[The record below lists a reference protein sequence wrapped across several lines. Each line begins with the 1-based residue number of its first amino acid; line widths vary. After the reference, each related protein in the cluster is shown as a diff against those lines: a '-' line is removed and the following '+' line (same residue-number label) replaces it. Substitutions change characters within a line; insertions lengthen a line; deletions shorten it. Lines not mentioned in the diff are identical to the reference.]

1 MIDAGSIISTLFRR
15 KDFKMIIRAFFL
27 FVFVIFASS
36 PGITFNTVQ
45 THPSESIKT
54 GVAQPEDA
62 AATPAPAQRQG
73 FITVDGANLKSR
85 LDAAIR
91 LGRAASA
98 RFWTAYTFDVRPG
111 VAVDLDWKGGKTSVN
126 GTNIS
131 FDSTRETRN
140 LGIFLL
146 HEPGNDVIARVEV
159 YNLDRDREY
168 SGYRVYW
175 LGRANND
182 ESLNLMRNLVEARQ
196 ATGTSE
202 HATMAIALHDDPRVS
217 GILKSFVQQSS
228 VEKVRTTAAFWLG
241 QIGGETPFLADLV
254 RNENESREVRKQA
267 AFAIGVGKD
276 PNALST
282 LQGLYPSVTQ
292 RDVKNQIIF
301 AASINQDKDG
311 AVNFLINVAD
321 KDSDREARK
330 QAIFWL
336 GQKAGERSLGV
347 LKETVDSADGDIE
360 VQKQAVFAISQR
372 SKDES
377 IPLLINIAKTHSKVE
392 VRKQAIFWLG
402 QTGDKRAVDF
412 FKEILTK

>member
-1 MIDAGSIISTLFRR
+1 MIFSGNPGSAFYSIQRHPADLIKIEEARPADATLNS
-15 KDFKMIIRAFFL
+15 
-27 FVFVIFASS
+27 VPV
-36 PGITFNTVQ
+36 
-45 THPSESIKT
+45 
-54 GVAQPEDA
+54 
-62 AATPAPAQRQG
+62 QRQG

-91 LGRAASA
+91 LGRATSA
-98 RFWTAYTFDVRPG
+98 RFWTAYSFDVRPG

-126 GTNIS
+126 GTSIS

-182 ESLNLMRNLVEARQ
+182 ESLNLMQNLVEARQ

-202 HATMAIALHDDPRVS
+202 HATMAIALHDDPRA
-217 GILKSFVQQSS
+217 GRILKSFVQQSS
-228 VEKVRTTAAFWLG
+228 VEKVRTTAVFWLG
-241 QIGGETPFLADLV
+241 QIAGETAFLADLV

-282 LQGLYPSVTQ
+282 LQNLYPSVTQ

-301 AASINQDKDG
+301 AASVNGDKDG
-311 AVNFLINVAD
+311 AVDFLINVAD
-321 KDSDREARK
+321 KDPDRESRK

-347 LKETVDSADGDIE
+347 LKEAVEGADSDVE

-372 SKDES
+372 SKDEA
-377 IPLLINIAKTHSKVE
+377 IPLLINIAKTHSKPE

-402 QTGDKRAVDF
+402 QTGDQRAVDF